1 MLSDQAQYSI
11 WLLPRADHEAAL
23 TATVSRLSTELGGPF
38 FAPHVTIQGDVALT
52 PDQLRPTLARI
63 AAQTPVQ
70 HWPVAMVDGTPH
82 FFRCLFLRFDLHQA
96 FTEMQAA
103 TQLMTGTAHGLSP
116 FPHLSLAYGD
126 ALEAYTRQRQL
137 LAGDYA
143 EQAIVFDRLAI
154 CRSSS
159 HVPIAEWLVLEKMTL
174 ADD

>member
-1 MLSDQAQYSI
+1 VSDRPQYSI
-11 WLLPRADHEAAL
+11 WLLPRADQEVAL

-52 PDQLRPTLARI
+52 PDQLRPTLAGL
-63 AAQTPVQ
+63 AAQTRVQ
-70 HWPVAMVDGTPH
+70 HWPVALVDGTPH

-96 FTEMQAA
+96 FKEMQTV
-103 TQLMTGTAHGLSP
+103 TQLLTGTAQGLSP

-126 ALEAYTRQRQL
+126 AHEAYARQRQL
-137 LAGDYA
+137 LAGDFA

-159 HVPIAEWLVLEKMTL
+159 HVPIAEWVVLEQLPL
-174 ADD
+174 AHD